1 MQHLFNGI
9 LDHFIQILFLY
20 HPVMKNELQGL
31 SKDPKG
37 RAQKYPNTYYSFY
50 FVVFLRKLM
59 VNYLP
64 SIK

>member
-1 MQHLFNGI
+1 MVSWI
-9 LDHFIQILFLY
+9 ILFKYNSY

-50 FVVFLRKLM
+50 SVVFLRKLM
-59 VNYLP
+59 VNDLS